1 MRHQLKKHYKHF
13 CSKGGVKK
21 IQGGRKN
28 VFHLIGAV
36 MKCWRDVLHKWNTQA
51 VLHESADNLN
61 HPPSLTVANILN
73 ASPYI

>member
-1 MRHQLKKHYKHF
+1 
-13 CSKGGVKK
+13 
-21 IQGGRKN
+21 